1 MRWSALVPTRQS
13 RPPSVRTTR
22 SAWTRRSPE
31 HGVPCTRDGAASAP
45 SPVRTTCSTWTR
57 SVPEHRTTSGR
68 TDAAI
73 RAIVSRHCLL
83 QTNSQLSR
91 AQENIRSGR
100 CGHPRHRQ
108 SAPPAPP
115 EAHRPSREPGG
126 IRRGAATQRRH
137 HSDVQR
143 APRGTPRVEH
153 RCRRARGH
161 FSAEHRD
168 GARPTHDRRCPGI
181 SISMCTER
189 QGCLAPHRTRT
200 LHMERVHQANST
212 GRQVAHPSGA
222 SMHRE
227 ALQAFHVEQALGGG
241 WAKALL

>member
-1 MRWSALVPTRQS
+1 MPTRPS
-13 RPPSVRTTR
+13 EPPS
-22 SAWTRRSPE
+22 
-31 HGVPCTRDGAASAP
+31 
-45 SPVRTTCSTWTR
+45 VRTTCSTWTR
-57 SVPEHRTTSGR
+57 HSPGHEMACVH
-68 TDAAI
+68 TDATVSAI
-73 RAIVSRHCLL
+73 ASPHRLL
-83 QTNSQLSR
+83 HWGSKRTR
-91 AQENIRSGR
+91 AQEDIRSRR

-108 SAPPAPP
+108 SSIPAPL
-115 EAHRPSREPGG
+115 EAHRPSREPSGL
-126 IRRGAATQRRH
+126 RGDAATRRQH

-161 FSAEHRD
+161 FSAERRD
-168 GARPTHDRRCPGI
+168 GARTTHDRRCPGI

-189 QGCLAPHRTRT
+189 PGCLAPHRTRT
-200 LHMERVHQANST
+200 LHMDRVHRANDT
-212 GRQVAHPSGA
+212 GRQVAHPSCA

>member
-1 MRWSALVPTRQS
+1 MKWPAFVPRRQS
-13 RPPSVRTTR
+13 QASPVLTTC
-22 SAWTRRSPE
+22 STWTRRSPE
-31 HGVPCTRDGAASAP
+31 HEVAC
-45 SPVRTTCSTWTR
+45 VRTEEAVSAIASLHYLLHVDSQRPRAQDDIR
-57 SVPEHRTTSGR
+57 SRRCGHPRHRQSSLPAP
-68 TDAAI
+68 DE
-73 RAIVSRHCLL
+73 
-83 QTNSQLSR
+83 LSR

-115 EAHRPSREPGG
+115 EAHRPSCEPGG
-126 IRRGAATQRRH
+126 IRRDAATRRRH

-161 FSAEHRD
+161 SSAERRD
-168 GARPTHDRRCPGI
+168 GARTTHDRRCPGI

-189 QGCLAPHRTRT
+189 PGCLAPHRTRT
-200 LHMERVHQANST
+200 LHMEGVHQANST